1 MVLLQTGKENHMN
14 FKGKKGLV
22 FGVAN
27 HRSIAYH
34 IAKVLSDNGAEIGYS
49 FQNERVMESVSKSL
63 KDINPKF
70 LLECDVLKEESI
82 KNFFDKASEEFKEID
97 FIVHSIAYAER
108 DNLGGDFSNVS
119 KEGFSTALEISA
131 YSLIPIVKN
140 GSSLMKNGGSVI
152 TLSFEASQKVY
163 PGYNIMGTAKAA
175 LENCVKQLAN
185 EYGKYNIRVNAI
197 SAGPL
202 PTLAARSINGFNEMR
217 KAHAERSPLK
227 RNITHEE
234 VANVSSFML
243 SDLSS
248 GITGSTIPVDSGY
261 GIMGI

>member
-1 MVLLQTGKENHMN
+1 MN
-14 FKGKKGLV
+14 FEGKKGLV

-27 HRSIAYH
+27 HRSIAYY
-34 IAKVLSDNGAEIGYS
+34 IAKELHQRGALIGYS
-49 FQNERVMESVSKSL
+49 YQNERILSSVEKSL
-63 KDINPKF
+63 ANLNPAF
-70 LLECDVLKEESI
+70 IEECDVLDEESLG
-82 KNFFDKASEEFKEID
+82 KFFKSAKKEFNEID

-108 DNLGGDFSNVS
+108 EDLGGNFSNLTKS
-119 KEGFSTALEISA
+119 GFSTALETSS
-131 YSLIPIVKN
+131 YSLIPITKLAAN
-140 GSSLMKNGGSVI
+140 IMSKDGGSII
-152 TLSFEASQKVY
+152 TLTFEASQKVY

-185 EYGKYNIRVNAI
+185 EYGKSNIRVNAV

-202 PTLAARSINGFNEMR
+202 PTLAARSIAGFTMMR

-234 VANVSSFML
+234 VANVSSFLL

-248 GITGSTIPVDSGY
+248 GITGAVIPVDSGY
-261 GIMGI
+261 GIMGL

>member
-1 MVLLQTGKENHMN
+1 MD
-14 FKGKKGLV
+14 FKNKNGLI

-27 HRSIAYH
+27 HRSIAFN
-34 IAKVLSDNGAEIGYS
+34 IAKLLSESGAKLGYS
-49 FQNERVMESVSKSL
+49 YQNERVKDSVEKSL
-63 KDINPKF
+63 EELAPKF
-70 LLECDVLKEESI
+70 IEECDVLNERSLNKFFKKANKEFE
-82 KNFFDKASEEFKEID
+82 NID
-97 FIVHSIAYAER
+97 FIVHSIAYAQRE
-108 DNLGGDFSNVS
+108 DLGGDFSKVS
-119 KEGFSTALEISA
+119 KTGFSTALETSA
-131 YSLIPIVKN
+131 FSLIPIVKE
-140 GSSLMKNGGSVI
+140 GSELMKNGGSII

-185 EYGKYNIRVNAI
+185 EYGKSNIRVNAI

-202 PTLAARSINGFNEMR
+202 PTLAARSIAGFNNMR

-234 VANVSSFML
+234 VANASCFML
-243 SDLSS
+243 SELSS
-248 GITGSTIPVDSGY
+248 GITGAVIPVDSGY